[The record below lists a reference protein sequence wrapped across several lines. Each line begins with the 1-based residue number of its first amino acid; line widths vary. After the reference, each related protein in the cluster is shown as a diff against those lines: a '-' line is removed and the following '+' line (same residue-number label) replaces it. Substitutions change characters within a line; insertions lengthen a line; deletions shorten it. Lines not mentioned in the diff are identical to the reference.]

1 MKIHINWT
9 PELRDKLPR
18 ATALYRTAND
28 NASSPEEVKT
38 ANKQLQVMARSLGM
52 SVAKLR
58 SACEQH
64 IDSEAP
70 KPKRRSGNSY
80 TPSPKATKPKYANP
94 EVFDVGLQVRVA
106 DGDAKLYLHN
116 VCIATLDPGQWLA
129 LAPWLGSSA
138 QEPPRCVRLRS
149 RSNF

>member
-1 MKIHINWT
+1 MKIHINRT
-9 PELRDKLPR
+9 PEQRDKLPR

-64 IDSEAP
+64 IDSET

-80 TPSPKATKPKYANP
+80 TPSPKATKPQYANP
-94 EVFDVGLQVRVA
+94 EVFNAGLEVRIA
-106 DGDAKLYLHN
+106 DGDAKLWLHG
-116 VCIATLDPGQWLA
+116 VCIGIWSSPGLMDT
-129 LAPWLGSSA
+129 
-138 QEPPRCVRLRS
+138 
-149 RSNF
+149 F